1 MLVGAW
7 SDCTWSM
14 IGLTI
19 TISGSYM
26 QVTFWLSVSLLSLNA
41 VHVFCTVE
49 QVAME
54 GQGMYV
60 KMSLATHEC
69 MESID
74 PRLAACMHGHSNRVT
89 ILLSYALS
97 THN

>member
-1 MLVGAW
+1 MYGDKSPLLGLGRSLEIAIVAHCWVLVGAW

-41 VHVFCTVE
+41 AHVFCTVE
-49 QVAME
+49 QVTME

-60 KMSLATHEC
+60 KMSNTQ
-69 MESID
+69 S
-74 PRLAACMHGHSNRVT
+74 
-89 ILLSYALS
+89 
-97 THN
+97 